1 MQPIHEL
8 VGIVNQVADG
18 DFTSRPKESQ
28 LVEIKKLHRA
38 FTDMANSLETYN
50 RYLEERVSQRTLEL
64 NEKNLQL
71 RETMRL
77 LDEEKKKQVQ
87 QAYNA
92 GIVEHAI
99 SVLHNIV

>member
-1 MQPIHEL
+1 
-8 VGIVNQVADG
+8 
-18 DFTSRPKESQ
+18 
-28 LVEIKKLHRA
+28 
-38 FTDMANSLETYN
+38 MANSLETYN

-99 SVLHNIV
+99 SVLHNIGNAITPLAVRLQKLHQNKAESQFLQLSPTIM